1 MKGGFVVKLA
11 EVKAV
16 LEKSGLLLSTANYYG
31 NEELELD
38 FVSVD
43 TRSIVPGTLFICRKG
58 VKFDSHALV
67 AEALQLGA
75 KALIVEKPV
84 DVEQVPILL
93 VSDSRYAEAVISSAF
108 YGFPHE
114 QMKVYGVTGTNGKTT
129 ISTLIHYILTRKGRK
144 GSLLGTVK
152 NIIVDRYYDSEN
164 TTPSALEVLKDTR
177 ETLAKGGE
185 FLSME
190 VSSHALVMKRVE
202 AIRFDY
208 AILTN
213 ITQDHLDFHKTMG
226 DYANAKFH
234 LFELLKP
241 EGKAI
246 LNMDDEW
253 ISTIAQRL
261 PLNRTIITYGM
272 YNKEKMPDYASRN
285 PKVSIDGLSFELW
298 VKGVHQG
305 NVESQLIAEYNVYN
319 LLSVVALLH
328 RDGIPLEE
336 ILTLIKEFRGVEGR
350 FELYPHIGN
359 DIDLV
364 IDFAHTPD
372 ALEKTLDTA
381 KALTRNRLIVVFGAG
396 GDADQTKRPIMGQV
410 VAERGDVLII
420 TTDNPKSEK
429 AFDIIRQIEAGIQ
442 SDVPYLLVE
451 DRKMAI
457 ETAINIASKGDMII
471 LAGKGHEHY
480 QIFDHAYLP
489 FSDREIAFQMIRTL
503 KKSAS

>member
-1 MKGGFVVKLA
+1 MKLA

-16 LEKSGLLLSTANYYG
+16 LEKNGLILSIANYQG
-31 NEELELD
+31 NEDLELD
-38 FVSVD
+38 FVSID
-43 TRSIVPGTLFICRKG
+43 TRNILPGTLFICRKG

-67 AEALQLGA
+67 TEAIQLGT

-84 DVEQVPILL
+84 DVDQIPMLL
-93 VSDSRYAEAVISSAF
+93 VSDSRYAEAVVSSAF

-114 QMKVYGVTGTNGKTT
+114 KMKVYGVTGTNGKTT
-129 ISTLIHYILTRKGRK
+129 ISTLIHYVLTRKGKK

-152 NIIVDRYYDSEN
+152 NIIVDRYYDSEH
-164 TTPSALEVLKDTR
+164 TTPGALEVLKDAR
-177 ETLAKGGE
+177 ETISKGGE

-190 VSSHALVMKRVE
+190 VSSHALSMKRVE
-202 AIRFDY
+202 SIRFDY

-213 ITQDHLDFHKTMG
+213 ITQDHLDYHKTMG
-226 DYANAKFH
+226 EYANAKYH
-234 LFELLKP
+234 LFELLKAD
-241 EGKAI
+241 GKAI
-246 LNMDDEW
+246 LNLDDEW
-253 ISTIAQRL
+253 ATKIASRL
-261 PLNRTIITYGM
+261 PLDKKILTYGL
-272 YNKEKMPDYASRN
+272 YNEDKMPDYAARN
-285 PKVSIDGLSFELW
+285 PKVSIEGLSFELW
-298 VKGVHQG
+298 VKGTKAGEVR
-305 NVESQLIAEYNVYN
+305 SQLIAGYNVHN
-319 LLSVVALLH
+319 LLSVIALLH
-328 RDGIPLEE
+328 REGLAIEE
-336 ILTLIKEFRGVEGR
+336 ILAYVSEFRGVEGR

-381 KALTRNRLIVVFGAG
+381 RVLTRNRLIVVFGAG
-396 GDADQTKRPIMGQV
+396 GDADQSKRPIMGQA

-429 AFDIIRQIEAGIQ
+429 AFDIIRQIESGIRT
-442 SDVPYLLVE
+442 DVPYLLVE